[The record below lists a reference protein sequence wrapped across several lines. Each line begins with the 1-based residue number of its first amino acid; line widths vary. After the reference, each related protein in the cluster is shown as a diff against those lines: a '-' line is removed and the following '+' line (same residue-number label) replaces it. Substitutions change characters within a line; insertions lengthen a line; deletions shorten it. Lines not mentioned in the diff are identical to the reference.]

1 MKGMVV
7 LTVKPSVIHI
17 IYKVTDRILFRY
29 QNHRNDVNVNL
40 RLYIETQHTCK
51 IQINRDQQAQCYQD
65 HFSVDNKFPVC
76 SHMRIVVFLYI
87 CDEVQRIFIH
97 DGRILSNCAVQ
108 VWIVG
113 HIGFFVVATVP
124 FSVIACK
131 IYIDFNFVACRIS
144 SKINMSQRS
153 IQILDLD
160 QMIINNIFD
169 KQGHAIFIILK
180 LHEGRHVY
188 ILVLTLI

>member
-1 MKGMVV
+1 MVRGIPSLNTRTCVYTWRYEDIYKFLKIFHVFTTTSIV
-7 LTVKPSVIHI
+7 LGTRWENMWKNTASNERNGGINCQTFCNPYVIN
-17 IYKVTDRILFRY
+17 KVTDRILFRY

-97 DGRILSNCAVQ
+97 DGRILSNCAV
-108 VWIVG
+108 
-113 HIGFFVVATVP
+113 
-124 FSVIACK
+124 
-131 IYIDFNFVACRIS
+131 
-144 SKINMSQRS
+144 
-153 IQILDLD
+153 
-160 QMIINNIFD
+160 
-169 KQGHAIFIILK
+169 
-180 LHEGRHVY
+180 
-188 ILVLTLI
+188 

>member
-1 MKGMVV
+1 MTIRRHIQV
-7 LTVKPSVIHI
+7 LKNISRFHYNVDRFGYKMRKHVKEHSKYERNGGINCQTFCNPYV

-97 DGRILSNCAVQ
+97 DGRILSNCAV
-108 VWIVG
+108 
-113 HIGFFVVATVP
+113 
-124 FSVIACK
+124 
-131 IYIDFNFVACRIS
+131 
-144 SKINMSQRS
+144 
-153 IQILDLD
+153 
-160 QMIINNIFD
+160 
-169 KQGHAIFIILK
+169 
-180 LHEGRHVY
+180 
-188 ILVLTLI
+188 